1 MIVHILV
8 RYHRR
13 TAMYEDE
20 IVSVHF
26 KKSEAMEIASTK
38 NDVHPSKQPYIYRVI
53 SKAIK

>member
-1 MIVHILV
+1 MVVHIIV

-13 TAMYEDE
+13 SVMHEDE

-26 KKSEAMEIASTK
+26 KKSEAMDIASTK

-53 SKAIK
+53 SKVIK

>member
-1 MIVHILV
+1 MVVHILV

-13 TAMYEDE
+13 SVMHEDE

-26 KKSEAMEIASTK
+26 KKSEAMDIASTK

-53 SKAIK
+53 SKVIK